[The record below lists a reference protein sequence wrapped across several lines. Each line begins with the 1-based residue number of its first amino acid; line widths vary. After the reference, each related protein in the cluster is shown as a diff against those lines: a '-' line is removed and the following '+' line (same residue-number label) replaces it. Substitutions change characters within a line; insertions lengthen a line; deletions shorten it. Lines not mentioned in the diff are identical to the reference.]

1 MLCVT
6 TMCLPKCGRPD
17 GPKYYNITFCLRSLA
32 LKFSY
37 LSRPRKTKVESVLA
51 HDVLC
56 HAVHNFSGTTSPIN
70 SYLPCIDK
78 DKAYEFSKQPHTN
91 SLDELPAC
99 DRQLNARREKSRIAA
114 KNRRQ
119 RENLA
124 LVKLRLTLPIQ
135 PYRSPELV
143 TRKVNNV
150 HRSRAAPTSTS
161 HTTSPVDTCALYAVS
176 NYRAANTVSRQQQLA
191 APEFE
196 KAVTVR
202 LAGSALCLYNWLY
215 PEHLHCDSERYVLVS
230 KNNPP
235 WCHTAVSWGG
245 SFNSPNEVF
254 HAMFSL
260 DDAIHNVG
268 PDFRAVVANE
278 FGPQPPST
286 STASISLTSKSL
298 VLLIVDVVENTV
310 VFAPP
315 SYSRL
320 IGLPWNSIIGLQS
333 SELRSRQCAV
343 LSSSNQLPGQWS
355 AKSGTSKS
363 ITSCTSTSSR
373 SPSPCSNASLIS
385 HQSTERRVSTP
396 IVGPATSPT
405 LLRARHCSANALVP
419 RPAAFLWPVAP
430 SGRSIPLTSLI
441 PADPVLTTH
450 CLTGDDV
457 SGGDVSDRP
466 LLSDALVGLKQDL
479 CPMESINAYA
489 VCWANLILPQR
500 SLDICDARTVFRCE
514 ETPSSLSRPSA
525 ASTYIDCP
533 TSDSFET
540 MSNGTLRM
548 FLLNPVPLF
557 PSISVLTGA
566 SDQLDS
572 SATQNPLCL
581 LETNNQNSTANVL
594 VGSYADLASTPQ
606 SYHFPDTLNFVDAQ
620 SSFLTALGWTQ
631 SDLVGCTLLDLI
643 HPDDL
648 LSVSDALSSVTESQP
663 VVTPIH
669 RLLSGASTY
678 RWSRMLCF
686 MLKRSIDGLWADSK
700 STVSPNFRCS
710 SGLDA
715 FHSDVRPS
723 VDHDSFLRSSL
734 PKNDLA
740 KTTLPHNMLASTT
753 TDHNAHTSPSCYS
766 PAGASTKKW
775 VLVCCHQ
782 FAQLSDLSAHTTR
795 KKWSVVRQSAA
806 NGVRSTIAA
815 QASQSQSDEGCA
827 ASTWSSNL
835 QPSQVLTDSSAEDCT
850 TVECRLRTSVRSST
864 NLKRLLT
871 RADSG
876 FNMAVPRQHTLICTH
891 TGVTTIHGAVT
902 SCRSRISRTD
912 SHQPETAYGDFP
924 NTNQTDLLFTLDGLP
939 TGLSDAAEESTMD
952 TDIGELTDLSSVNYD
967 YSVSANTPAQ
977 CDSKTNSILFNGLPS
992 INAKSKAV
1000 SEKDKDISK
1009 LEMEE
1014 LWNLSECHRY
1024 ESMTNLDWVKQ
1035 APSIDPETSCL
1046 NMCSTFSQFYGAN
1059 CLANDFGA
1067 EAGDVQVACS
1077 TSDLSIDSSFSA
1089 IPENNLEDCIKLS
1102 VPCYP
1107 LTSTATTRP
1116 WEECTN
1122 QLLPQAEVICV
1133 NRPSSCGPYEEEEVE
1148 DVDSGFGTVD
1158 HAYKLL
1164 DWSSNQ
1170 PRTSVYLGVPAS
1182 TVSWDFDGRLR
1193 AIAPQSSPLPPPLI
1207 GPHCSLT
1214 PSPSTSITAS
1224 PAHTTACWSSGGD
1237 SRITAAVYTVD
1248 SAHHSNHYAPAFL
1261 AMHNGVEACSMSS

>member
-17 GPKYYNITFCLRSLA
+17 GPKYYNT
-32 LKFSY
+32 
-37 LSRPRKTKVESVLA
+37 PRKTKVESVLA

-56 HAVHNFSGTTSPIN
+56 HAVHNFSGTTSPVN

-161 HTTSPVDTCALYAVS
+161 HTTSQADTCALYAVS

-215 PEHLHCDSERYVLVS
+215 PEHLHS
-230 KNNPP
+230 
-235 WCHTAVSWGG
+235 
-245 SFNSPNEVF
+245 
-254 HAMFSL
+254 FSL

-278 FGPQPPST
+278 FCPQPPST

-343 LSSSNQLPGQWS
+343 LSSSNQIPGQWS
-355 AKSGTSKS
+355 AKNGASKS

-385 HQSTERRVSTP
+385 HQSTERHVSTP

-405 LLRARHCSANALVP
+405 LLRARHCSANAVVP

-430 SGRSIPLTSLI
+430 SGRSIPLTSLL

-450 CLTGDDV
+450 CLAGDDV

-466 LLSDALVGLKQDL
+466 LLSDALAGLKQDL
-479 CPMESINAYA
+479 YPMESINAYA

-500 SLDICDARTVFRCE
+500 SLDIYDARTVFRCE
-514 ETPSSLSRPSA
+514 ETPQSLSRPSA
-525 ASTYIDCP
+525 ASTCIDCP

-540 MSNGTLRM
+540 MSSGSLRM

-606 SYHFPDTLNFVDAQ
+606 SYHFPDTLNFADAQ

-631 SDLVGCTLLDLI
+631 SDLIGCTLLDLI

-648 LSVSDALSSVTESQP
+648 LSVSDALNSVTESQP

-700 STVSPNFRCS
+700 SAVSPNFRCS

-715 FHSDVRPS
+715 LHPDVRSS
-723 VDHDSFLRSSL
+723 VDQDSFLRSCP

-740 KTTLPHNMLASTT
+740 TTTLPHNMLASTT
-753 TDHNAHTSPSCYS
+753 TDHNAHTSPSCCS
-766 PAGASTKKW
+766 PAGVSTKMW

-795 KKWSVVRQSAA
+795 KKWSVARQSAA

-815 QASQSQSDEGCA
+815 QASQSQSDEGCS
-827 ASTWSSNL
+827 ASTWSPNL
-835 QPSQVLTDSSAEDCT
+835 QPSQVLRGSSAEDCT
-850 TVECRLRTSVRSST
+850 TIDCRLRTSVRSST
-864 NLKRLLT
+864 NLKRLL
-871 RADSG
+871 S
-876 FNMAVPRQHTLICTH
+876 
-891 TGVTTIHGAVT
+891 VTTMHGAVT
-902 SCRSRISRTD
+902 SCRSRNSHTD
-912 SHQPETAYGDFP
+912 SHQPETAYGDCP
-924 NTNQTDLLFTLDGLP
+924 NDNQTDLLFTLDGLP

-952 TDIGELTDLSSVNYD
+952 TDIGELTDLGSVNYD
-967 YSVSANTPAQ
+967 YSASANTHAQ
-977 CDSKTNSILFNGLPS
+977 FDSKTNSTLLTGLPP
-992 INAKSKAV
+992 INVKSKDV
-1000 SEKDKDISK
+1000 SDKDRDFSK
-1009 LEMEE
+1009 LEMEK

-1046 NMCSTFSQFYGAN
+1046 NMCSTFSQFYGTN
-1059 CLANDFGA
+1059 CLANGFGA
-1067 EAGDVQVACS
+1067 DAGNVQIACS
-1077 TSDLSIDSSFSA
+1077 TSDLSIDNSFSS

-1107 LTSTATTRP
+1107 LTPTATTRP

-1164 DWSSNQ
+1164 DWSSNR
-1170 PRTSVYLGVPAS
+1170 PRTS
-1182 TVSWDFDGRLR
+1182 TVSWDFDARLR

-1214 PSPSTSITAS
+1214 PSPSSPITAS
-1224 PAHTTACWSSGGD
+1224 PAYTTACWSSGGD
-1237 SRITAAVYTVD
+1237 SRITAAVYTVG
-1248 SAHHSNHYAPAFL
+1248 STHHSNHYAPGVL
-1261 AMHNGVEACSMSS
+1261 AMHNGVEACNMSS